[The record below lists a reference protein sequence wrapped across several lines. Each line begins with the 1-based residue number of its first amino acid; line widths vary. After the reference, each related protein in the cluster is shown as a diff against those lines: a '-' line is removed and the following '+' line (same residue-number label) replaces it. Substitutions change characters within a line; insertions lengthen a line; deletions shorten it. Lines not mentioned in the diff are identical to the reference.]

1 MLHTVRFHLDN
12 IFLCENTL
20 DEEDRFSGCQ
30 EFRMGMG
37 GARGRKVGVVIK
49 RSIVSICRYGVVS
62 YLDSSGVY
70 RKLYSDKTV

>member
-1 MLHTVRFHLDN
+1 MLHAVRFHLDN

-20 DEEDRFSGCQ
+20 DEEERFSGCQ

-49 RSIVSICRYGVVS
+49 KEHNEY
-62 YLDSSGVY
+62 
-70 RKLYSDKTV
+70 